1 MSGFTA
7 GIIPDRGT
15 LLPTCLVILA
25 CFCFGTIP
33 YFAKS
38 LTDSGMASY
47 AVAFY
52 RYGLSALV
60 WHTIRGIGRAWL
72 DWIRKRPEI
81 RTGLNGR
88 GALHDLP
95 GIHAVNRLDLVP

>member
-1 MSGFTA
+1 MSGFTPDV
-7 GIIPDRGT
+7 IPDRGT
-15 LLPTCLVILA
+15 LLPTCLVVLA

-60 WHTIRGIGRAWL
+60 SGSDSSAPSKPYRSQRSGYCT
-72 DWIRKRPEI
+72 
-81 RTGLNGR
+81 
-88 GALHDLP
+88 
-95 GIHAVNRLDLVP
+95 

>member
-60 WHTIRGIGRAWL
+60 LAGL
-72 DWIRKRPEI
+72 DS
-81 RTGLNGR
+81 
-88 GALHDLP
+88 
-95 GIHAVNRLDLVP
+95 